1 MRHFFIS
8 LLLLMLA
15 CLASSCVSRIM
26 YEDGE
31 FEGSDVIENADDI
44 MLLNSEINQDD
55 AFHDYSLAGIGM
67 HNNWRQSLSAVASVG
82 D

>member
-1 MRHFFIS
+1 MRMRHFFIS

-31 FEGSDVIENADDI
+31 FDGSDVIENADDI

-55 AFHDYSLAGIGM
+55 TFHD
-67 HNNWRQSLSAVASVG
+67 
-82 D
+82 

>member
-1 MRHFFIS
+1 
-8 LLLLMLA
+8 MLA

-31 FEGSDVIENADDI
+31 FDGSDVIENADDI

-55 AFHDYSLAGIGM
+55 AFHD
-67 HNNWRQSLSAVASVG
+67 
-82 D
+82 

>member
-1 MRHFFIS
+1 MRMRHFFIS

-31 FEGSDVIENADDI
+31 FDGSDVIENADDI
-44 MLLNSEINQDD
+44 WLFLPFCEVDLC
-55 AFHDYSLAGIGM
+55 F
-67 HNNWRQSLSAVASVG
+67 LSFVPLVFVRFLCVSVLSVG
-82 D
+82 Y